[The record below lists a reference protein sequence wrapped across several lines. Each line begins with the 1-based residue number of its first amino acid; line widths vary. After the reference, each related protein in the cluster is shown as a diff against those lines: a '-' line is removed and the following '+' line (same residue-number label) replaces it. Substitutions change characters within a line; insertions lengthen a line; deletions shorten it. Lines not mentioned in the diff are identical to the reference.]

1 MNGNTPNSPYPRQ
14 DEDVATMKQ
23 NSRKTVKAMHKATL
37 LGTSL
42 APKYCPRGLEH
53 LASPQEL
60 ARRCRMREDLTKAVL
75 EEQTLQ
81 RREGISRPHAL
92 ARVSSVLS
100 KWTRDDSHQAAMNDA
115 AVAVSIY
122 SEHAENDRCPAPAPP
137 ALLTHVD
144 DAARS
149 TTDDASPASS
159 SATATSQEQCSP
171 GSRRRSSS
179 SSGRS
184 SSSSSRSNKQKTTN
198 DSPSNAKKGASAN
211 TSTSLKKEDHRGVQS
226 SDAFSMSK
234 LQRSLDI
241 AAPRSSTP
249 ELGTPIQQLEE
260 THRLR
265 R

>member
-1 MNGNTPNSPYPRQ
+1 
-14 DEDVATMKQ
+14 
-23 NSRKTVKAMHKATL
+23 
-37 LGTSL
+37 
-42 APKYCPRGLEH
+42 
-53 LASPQEL
+53 
-60 ARRCRMREDLTKAVL
+60 MREDLTKAVL

-122 SEHAENDRCPAPAPP
+122 SEHAENDRRPAPAPP
-137 ALLTHVD
+137 ALLAHVD

-171 GSRRRSSS
+171 GSRRTSSS

-184 SSSSSRSNKQKTTN
+184 SSSSSSSSSSNKQKTTN